1 MSAQGPGH
9 RYSCAGL
16 NRFGRPCSNRVQVD
30 GERCGRCRGIAD
42 LPHYD
47 TPPAE
52 PTPPS
57 DAAAPG
63 AAATAD
69 PDGWTV
75 ASQLQARLAPLA
87 TGNPQLERLAQVCVQ
102 LASNSRANG
111 SKAVYEQ
118 HWRTFL
124 LFCQT
129 VGLSAELPVPA
140 ETLACFLAYLAEFG
154 RLDRSTGQRPGTGAP
169 LRHGYLRQAVSAIG
183 YRHDLQGLPSPV
195 HDPVVRGV
203 LRGYGR
209 LHGTDVR
216 GKDPIRLDALTRI
229 AVALTVP
236 PVSGRR
242 DRALVL
248 LATHPGLALNAGQ
261 LARLDGEH
269 LLLGRTPLETAALF
283 VHPGGRSLHLEE
295 LEVAPDLHVPAA
307 CPVRALTDL
316 QPDRFGPLF
325 RSATGARLSRQ
336 GLGKIVH
343 SAVAAAGLGGVAV
356 TDGLPRLQT
365 AQHRAE
371 LAQHVS
377 SQQASSTRDLALVL
391 NLYWGAFRGS
401 ELVAMTWAD
410 AREVEQGVEWHV
422 RSSKSDQLGHGEIV
436 GAARNPN
443 PLLCPA
449 ASLLQWRRTLAGLL
463 GRSPAQD
470 EPVFVPLDAAI
481 HHLEALTRDGAAHA
495 VKRAASAAGL
505 AGNYASHSLR
515 AGFVSDA
522 LDAGATREQVQRHGR
537 WTNVSSID
545 PYYRKTQVWG
555 ANNPSSRLAAGE

>member
-1 MSAQGPGH
+1 M
-9 RYSCAGL
+9 
-16 NRFGRPCSNRVQVD
+16 
-30 GERCGRCRGIAD
+30 
-42 LPHYD
+42 
-47 TPPAE
+47 
-52 PTPPS
+52 
-57 DAAAPG
+57 
-63 AAATAD
+63 
-69 PDGWTV
+69 
-75 ASQLQARLAPLA
+75 
-87 TGNPQLERLAQVCVQ
+87 
-102 LASNSRANG
+102 
-111 SKAVYEQ
+111 
-118 HWRTFL
+118 

-129 VGLSAELPVPA
+129 VGLSADLPVPA

-154 RLDRSTGQRPGTGAP
+154 RLDRSTGERGGTGAP
-169 LRHGYLRQAVSAIG
+169 LRHGYLRQAVSAIA

-195 HDPVVRGV
+195 NDPVVRRV

-229 AVALTVP
+229 SAALTVP

-242 DRALVL
+242 DRPLVL

-261 LARLDGEH
+261 LTRLDAEH
-269 LLLGRTPLETAALF
+269 LLLGGTPREAAALF
-283 VHPGGRSLHLEE
+283 VHPGGRSLQLE
-295 LEVAPDLHVPAA
+295 LVEVAPDLKVPDA

-316 QPDRFGPLF
+316 HPDRFGRLF

-336 GLGKIVH
+336 GVLKIVR
-343 SAVAAAGLGGVAV
+343 SAVESAGLSAAAVFN
-356 TDGLPRLQT
+356 GLPRLQH
-365 AQHRAE
+365 AQQRAE

-377 SQQASSTRDLALVL
+377 SQQASATRDLALVL
-391 NLYWGAFRGS
+391 NLYWGAFRDS

-410 AREVEQGVEWHV
+410 AHEVEQGVEWRV
-422 RSSKSDQLGHGEIV
+422 RSSKSDQLGHGETV

-449 ASLLQWRRTLAGLL
+449 ASLLQWRHTLAGLL
-463 GRSPAQD
+463 GRPPAQD
-470 EPVFVPLDAAI
+470 EPVFVPLDGEL
-481 HHLEALTRDGAAHA
+481 HHLEALTRDGAAKA

-505 AGNYASHSLR
+505 VGNYASHSLR
-515 AGFVSDA
+515 AGFVTDA

-555 ANNPSSRLAAGE
+555 TNNPSSRLAAGG

>member
-1 MSAQGPGH
+1 MSGQGPGSS
-9 RYSCAGL
+9 YFCAGL
-16 NRFGRPCSNRVQVD
+16 NRFGRACSNKVQVD
-30 GERCGRCRGIAD
+30 GELCGRCRGAAE
-42 LPHYD
+42 LPRYD
-47 TPPAE
+47 MPPAE
-52 PTPPS
+52 PST
-57 DAAAPG
+57 APG
-63 AAATAD
+63 SVAPDVPAA
-69 PDGWTV
+69 DGWTV
-75 ASQLQARLAPLA
+75 AAQLQARLAPLA
-87 TGNPQLERLAQVCVQ
+87 AGNPQLERLAQICVQ
-102 LASNSRANG
+102 LASNSRAQG

-118 HWRTFL
+118 HWRTFV

-129 VGLSAELPVPA
+129 VGVSADLPVPA

-242 DRALVL
+242 VRPLVL

-261 LARLDGEH
+261 LTRLDGEH
-269 LLLGRTPLETAALF
+269 LLLGATPTEAATLF
-283 VHPGGRSLHLEE
+283 VHPGGLSLHLEL
-295 LEVAPDLHVPAA
+295 LEVAPDLKIPAA

-316 QPDRFGPLF
+316 HPDRFGPLF

-336 GLGKIVH
+336 GVLKIVR
-343 SAVAAAGLGGVAV
+343 SAVQAAGFGTAAV
-356 TDGLPRLQT
+356 PDGLPRLQH

-377 SQQASSTRDLALVL
+377 GQQASATRDLALVL

-410 AREVEQGVEWHV
+410 AHEVEQGVEWRV

-449 ASLLQWRRTLAGLL
+449 ASLAQWRATLTGLL
-463 GRSPAQD
+463 GRPPAQD
-470 EPVFVPLDAAI
+470 EPVFVPLDGAL

-505 AGNYASHSLR
+505 VGNYASHSLR
-515 AGFVSDA
+515 AGFVTDA

-555 ANNPSSRLAAGE
+555 ANNPSSRLAAGD

>member
-1 MSAQGPGH
+1 MPADPAPPPG
-9 RYSCAGL
+9 
-16 NRFGRPCSNRVQVD
+16 
-30 GERCGRCRGIAD
+30 
-42 LPHYD
+42 
-47 TPPAE
+47 T
-52 PTPPS
+52 
-57 DAAAPG
+57 AAPG
-63 AAATAD
+63 SAAAAGA
-69 PDGWTV
+69 DGWTV

-87 TGNPQLERLAQVCVQ
+87 AGNPQLERLAQVCVQ
-102 LASNSRANG
+102 LASNSRAQG

-118 HWRTFL
+118 HWRTFV

-154 RLDRSTGQRPGTGAP
+154 RLDRSTGERPGTGAP

-183 YRHDLQGLPSPV
+183 YRHELQGLPSPV
-195 HDPVVRGV
+195 NDPVVRGV

-229 AVALTVP
+229 ALAFTVP

-261 LARLDGEH
+261 LSRLDGEH
-269 LLLGRTPLETAALF
+269 LLLGDTPLEAAALF
-283 VHPGGRSLHLEE
+283 VHPGGRSLHLELKE
-295 LEVAPDLHVPAA
+295 GATPTSRSRPRARSGHSPTCSPTGSGRYSAPAA
-307 CPVRALTDL
+307 
-316 QPDRFGPLF
+316 
-325 RSATGARLSRQ
+325 GARLSRQ

-343 SAVAAAGLGGVAV
+343 SAVAAAGLSAAAAI
-356 TDGLPRLQT
+356 DGLLRLQH
-365 AQHRAE
+365 AQHRAD

-377 SQQASSTRDLALVL
+377 SQPASSTRDLALVL

-410 AREVEQGVEWHV
+410 AREVEQGVEWRA
-422 RSSKSDQLGHGEIV
+422 RSSKGDQLGHGEIV

-449 ASLLQWRRTLAGLL
+449 ASLLQWRHTLAGLL
-463 GRSPAQD
+463 RRPPALD
-470 EPVFVPLDAAI
+470 EPVFVPLDGAL
-481 HHLEALTRDGAAHA
+481 HHLEALTRDGAAHV

-505 AGNYASHSLR
+505 VGNFASHSLR
-515 AGFVSDA
+515 AGFVTDA

-537 WTNVSSID
+537 WANISSID

-555 ANNPSSRLAAGE
+555 ANNPSSRLAASG